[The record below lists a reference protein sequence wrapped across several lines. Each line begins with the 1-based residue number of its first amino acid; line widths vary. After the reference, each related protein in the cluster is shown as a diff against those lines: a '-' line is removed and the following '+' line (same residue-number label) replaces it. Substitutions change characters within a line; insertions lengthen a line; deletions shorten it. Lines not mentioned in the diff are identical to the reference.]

1 MKVKLIIIGKTNH
14 AYLKT
19 GISEYQNRLIH
30 YLPFEIITIAD
41 LKNTKNLSEDQQK
54 VLEGERILNHLQKT
68 DYVVLLDENGKEF
81 SSVHFA
87 NWIEK
92 QMIAGLKN
100 LVFII
105 GGAYGFSKPVYER
118 CNLKMSLSKMT
129 FSHQMVRLIFIEQLY
144 RAMTILKGEPYH
156 HQ

>member
-1 MKVKLIIIGKTNH
+1 MKVKLILIGKTNH
-14 AYLKT
+14 DYLRT
-19 GISEYQNRLIH
+19 GISEYQNRLVH

-41 LKNTKNLSEDQQK
+41 LKNTKKISKDQLK
-54 VLEGERILNHLQKT
+54 MKEGERILNQLQKL
-68 DYVVLLDENGKEF
+68 DYVVLLDEKGKEF
-81 SSVHFA
+81 SSVNFS

-92 QMIAGLKN
+92 QMVAGLKN

-105 GGAYGFSKPVYER
+105 GGAYGFSEPVYQR
-118 CNLKMSLSKMT
+118 SNFKMALSKMT
-129 FSHQMVRLIFIEQLY
+129 FSHQMVRLIFVEQLY

>member
-1 MKVKLIIIGKTNH
+1 MKVKLIITGKTSH
-14 AYLKT
+14 DYLKI

-41 LKNTKNLSEDQQK
+41 LKNTKKLPEDQQR
-54 VLEGERILNHLQKT
+54 VREGEQILNHLQKT
-68 DYVVLLDENGKEF
+68 DYVVLLDENGKDF
-81 SSVHFA
+81 SSVFFA
-87 NWIEK
+87 KWIEK
-92 QMIAGLKN
+92 QIIIGLKN
-100 LVFII
+100 LVFVI

-118 CNLKMSLSKMT
+118 CNLKMALSKMT